1 MRLVCNKQKHRTL
14 TSELIVKCGLFAD
27 MGSSP
32 ALTEFRARGKG
43 LHPRTLTPVMIL
55 DADSKFLASLSV
67 LDPGVFLQVF
77 QFLIT
82 EEIQEMLCYAS
93 SMALIGSRNHF
104 TYLEQLITQQRKN
117 ARGRIVGTQLPSN
130 QHHFLFFSPQP
141 SRFKLI
147 SKCTCI

>member
-32 ALTEFRARGKG
+32 ALTESRARGKG
-43 LHPRTLTPVMIL
+43 LDPRTLTPVMVL
-55 DADSKFLASLSV
+55 DADSKFLAPLSV

-77 QFLIT
+77 QFFVT
-82 EEIQEMLCYAS
+82 QEIQKILCYAS

-104 TYLEQLITQQRKN
+104 TYN
-117 ARGRIVGTQLPSN
+117 
-130 QHHFLFFSPQP
+130 
-141 SRFKLI
+141 
-147 SKCTCI
+147 